1 VAYIGRA
8 EREAGAYDA
17 IVHKEGWVFK
27 SLCGAVG
34 WPRVAVRGCACA
46 RFQIVGLGHCHTH
59 TDADVVKARLNS
71 VTVDQ
76 EFSPSVNSAGGR
88 A

>member
-1 VAYIGRA
+1 MWGSGLAAGRC
-8 EREAGAYDA
+8 
-17 IVHKEGWVFK
+17 EG
-27 SLCGAVG
+27 L
-34 WPRVAVRGCACA
+34 CA